1 MIEANL
7 ERDRRELCR
16 RLEAERRQRVSECVR
31 AIADQRNAVR
41 RANDRARLADNAR
54 IANWMMRFDHARANW
69 RSSHAR

>member
-16 RLEAERRQRVSECVR
+16 RLDAERRVRVSECVR
-31 AIADQRNAVR
+31 AIADQRVAVR

-54 IANWMMRFDHARANW
+54 IANWMMRFDHARAN
-69 RSSHAR
+69 

>member
-1 MIEANL
+1 MIASRI

-16 RLEAERRQRVSECVR
+16 RMGLERRKRVSECVR

-54 IANWMMRFDHARANW
+54 IANWMMRFDHARAN
-69 RSSHAR
+69 RGSSHAR

>member
-16 RLEAERRQRVSECVR
+16 RLDAKRRVRVSECVR
-31 AIADQRNAVR
+31 AIADQRVAVR

-54 IANWMMRFDHARANW
+54 IANWMMRFDHARAN
-69 RSSHAR
+69 

>member
-16 RLEAERRQRVSECVR
+16 RLDAERRVRVSEGVR
-31 AIADQRNAVR
+31 AIADQRVAVR

-54 IANWMMRFDHARANW
+54 IANWMMRFDHARAN
-69 RSSHAR
+69 